1 MNKEIEVEV
10 EVEILIDNEE
20 LLDMIIDGQWE
31 NFYNTYTQ
39 NIEEFESNSI
49 LKETLRLFESEFLL
63 QIEFLDNHAQ
73 YNALKCPGNLMEI
86 NRKLFSE
93 DFIHKLIDKKFKNLA
108 SRLKMETDSPK
119 SKVIEKQLF
128 SYMSFNQGHPAQK
141 KIFNDLM
148 LNNPVVIA
156 NATQENI
163 SITSNQVSIGTP
175 MTISMFKSPQEENFH
190 KAIRE
195 VFPTFNPV
203 ANVAFS
209 TFISFDSIKFRLSNK
224 EQEYFKKAVLDCV
237 VYDNLDNYKPKYFF
251 ELDSKYHDIDY
262 VKFLDKMKNLFFE
275 ISNIE
280 LMRIRPDHPNQTSKE
295 FFMDS
300 IAILMRHER

>member
-1 MNKEIEVEV
+1 MNTE
-10 EVEILIDNEE
+10 EVEILIDDKE
-20 LLDMIIDGQWE
+20 LLDMIVDGQWE

-39 NIEEFESNSI
+39 NIEEFNSNPN

-63 QIEFLDNHAQ
+63 QIEFLDDDAQ

-93 DFIHKLIDKKFKNLA
+93 DFIHKLIDKKFKNLT
-108 SRLKMETDSPK
+108 SRLNMETDPPK
-119 SKVIEKQLF
+119 SKIIEKQLF
-128 SYMSFNQGHPAQK
+128 SYMSFNQGHPSQK
-141 KIFNDLM
+141 KVLNDLM
-148 LNNPVVIA
+148 LKSPVIVA
-156 NATQENI
+156 NATQEKI
-163 SITSNQVSIGTP
+163 SITSNQVSIGASS
-175 MTISMFKSPQEENFH
+175 TIGMFKSPQEKNFYQ
-190 KAIRE
+190 ALRE
-195 VFPTFNPV
+195 LFPTFNPV

-209 TFISFDSIKFRLSNK
+209 TFINFDIIKSKLTNK

-251 ELDSKYHDIDY
+251 ELDSKYHDKDY
-262 VKFLDKMKNLFFE
+262 VKFLDKMKNFFFE

-280 LMRIRPDHPNQTSKE
+280 LIRIRPDHPSQTSKE

-300 IAILMRHER
+300 IAIIMRHER